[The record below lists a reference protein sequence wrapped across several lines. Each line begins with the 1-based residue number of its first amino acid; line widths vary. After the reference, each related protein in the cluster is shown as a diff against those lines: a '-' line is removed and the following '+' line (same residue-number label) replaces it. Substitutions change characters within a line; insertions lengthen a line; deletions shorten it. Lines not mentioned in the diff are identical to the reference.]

1 MCLTNYVCKINYLD
15 FQKLYQN
22 KLDQKAVVLLMS
34 DGWFLTHEHSFV
46 CFLMLDGW
54 FLKHEHSFVCF
65 LRFDGWFLKHEHS
78 LVCFLIS
85 DGWFLKHEHS
95 FFCSLISDSW
105 FLKHEHSFVCFPTPN
120 ILWRFKTWNAF
131 AKFFCQL
138 SCSRRTYKRP
148 LFLRWRFLISLLIAI
163 SIFNSLTDDF
173 MVCLLFVVLF
183 RNLTFL
189 LVSRLMFCIVKTFSS
204 CHFWYSRIC

>member
-1 MCLTNYVCKINYLD
+1 
-15 FQKLYQN
+15 
-22 KLDQKAVVLLMS
+22 MS

-65 LRFDGWFLKHEHS
+65 LRFDGWFLEHEH
-78 LVCFLIS
+78 LFVCFLIS

-95 FFCSLISDSW
+95 FFCFFISDGWFLKHEHSFVCFPISDGW

-120 ILWRFKTWNAF
+120 ILWHFKTF
-131 AKFFCQL
+131 EILLQSFFCQL

-183 RNLTFL
+183 HNLTFW